1 MTSTRSTT
9 LVAGREIRET
19 FRRRSF
25 WAIAAI
31 LFVGAAA
38 AMIVPELLRDDAD
51 PRYDV
56 VVVGRDEV
64 LDASLEEV
72 ASALDLDVRLS
83 HVEQVSTARDR
94 VEDERVDV
102 AVVPGEEPRIIAI
115 SGENERMVAA
125 ARQAL
130 TSAALVQRLDAE
142 GLSSAQIQAATDVPA
157 PRLEEI
163 DEEKAGRTAAAA
175 VISIVLYILLLSL
188 MIQVANGVAV
198 EKSNRISEVLLAIV
212 RPGALLFGKVLGVGV
227 VGIVTLAAGALPV
240 VVKIVVGGDLPDGIG
255 AAVAGSALW
264 FLFGLVLYLII
275 AGSLGAL
282 VERQEQSGSVVAPLT
297 FLLIGTYIVAQSSAD
312 STLGLVLAYF
322 PLTSP
327 LMVPT
332 RIAMGVAT
340 PVELVIS
347 ALLLIAAIV
356 LAGRV
361 GSTIYARGI
370 VRTGRRL
377 TVRDA
382 LRNS

>member
-1 MTSTRSTT
+1 MSSGSTA

-19 FRRRSF
+19 FRRKSF
-25 WAIAAI
+25 WAIAAV

-38 AMIVPELLRDDAD
+38 AMIVPELLADDSD

-56 VVVGRDEV
+56 VVVGRDEA
-64 LDASLEEV
+64 LDESLRQI

-83 HVEQVSTARDR
+83 HVEQLSTARDR
-94 VEDERVDV
+94 VANDRVDV
-102 AVVPGEEPRIIAI
+102 AVVGGDEPRIIAV
-115 SGENERMVAA
+115 SGENQRMVAA
-125 ARQAL
+125 AREAL
-130 TSAALVQRLDAE
+130 TSTALVQRLDAE
-142 GLSSAQIQAATDVPA
+142 GLTPAQITEATDVPA
-157 PRLEEI
+157 PRLEEV

-212 RPGALLFGKVLGVGV
+212 RPGALLFGKVIGVGV

-240 VVKIVVGGDLPDGIG
+240 IVKIVIGGDLPDGIG
-255 AAVAGSALW
+255 GAIAGSALW
-264 FLFGLVLYLII
+264 FVLGLALYLII

-297 FLLIGTYIVAQSSAD
+297 FLLIGTYIVAQSSAE
-312 STLGLVLAYF
+312 STLGVVLAYF

-332 RIAMGVAT
+332 RIAMGVTT
-340 PVELVIS
+340 PIELVLS
-347 ALLLIAAIV
+347 ALLLVGGIV
-356 LAGRV
+356 VAGRV

-370 VRTGRRL
+370 VRTGRKL
-377 TVRDA
+377 TVREA
-382 LRNS
+382 LRSS